1 MSLTGKSIGV
11 FAVRGTG
18 IAMAFAMQV
27 FLARLLSLEGYGN
40 YAFAITLITLLS
52 LVGKIGLDTA
62 AIRFV
67 AAYAGSSR
75 HALLHGFVRGSLGL
89 VTLASI
95 GITALLIASLALFD
109 DIEPKLHD
117 TLLMAAIA
125 LPLLGLMQLS
135 SGMLQGFQR
144 TVMSQALSTLV
155 YPALVIIGVS
165 ALTLV
170 SGYRVDATAAMAMT
184 ALALLLTFAAGAVT
198 VFTALRRVPR
208 PARMQ
213 IATREWISSGFS
225 ITLVATLVLLIQQ
238 TDILMVGMLIDT
250 EHAGIYAAANRLSML
265 VGFGLMVANTVFAPV
280 ISAHHARDEL
290 ALLESATVR
299 AARVVLLFTI
309 PAALL
314 IGGFGQLFLM
324 LFGNEFVAGHN
335 ALMILVLG
343 QVGAAAGGL
352 GGFYLTMTG
361 RHWQATRVSLGAA
374 AANIV
379 LNLLLIPR
387 FGIEGAAV
395 ATAISSTLWYAL
407 ISLRVYRSMGI
418 NPTAFGR
425 YARPSIDDPPQ
436 PRS

>member
-1 MSLTGKSIGV
+1 MNLAGKSLGV
-11 FAVRGTG
+11 FAVRGAG
-18 IAMAFAMQV
+18 IAMTLLLQV
-27 FLARLLSLEGYGN
+27 FLARLLSLESYGN

-75 HALLHGFVRGSLGL
+75 PGLLYGFFRGSLGM
-89 VTLASI
+89 VALAST
-95 GITALLIASLALFD
+95 GIAALLVAGVSVADGIAAGLR
-109 DIEPKLHD
+109 E
-117 TLLMAAIA
+117 TLLMAALA

-135 SGMLQGFQR
+135 SGMLQGFHR
-144 TVMSQALSTLV
+144 TVLSQALSTLV
-155 YPALVIIGVS
+155 YPLLVIVGLSLLLWLPGQQI
-165 ALTLV
+165 
-170 SGYRVDATAAMAMT
+170 DAPGAMAMT
-184 ALALLLTFAAGAVT
+184 AVALLITFAGGT
-198 VFTALRRVPR
+198 VAMTRELHQVPHPDR
-208 PARMQ
+208 LQ
-213 IATREWISSGFS
+213 FSTREWITSGFS
-225 ITLVATLVLLIQQ
+225 ITLVATLVLVIQQ

-250 EHAGIYAAANRLSML
+250 EHAGIYTAANRLSML

-290 ALLESATVR
+290 GLLQSATTR
-299 AARVVLLFTI
+299 AARTVLLFTV

-314 IGGFGQLFLM
+314 IGGFGKLFLM
-324 LFGNEFVAGHN
+324 LFGDEFTAGHS
-335 ALMILVLG
+335 ALVILVLG

-374 AANIV
+374 VANIL

-418 NPTAFGR
+418 NPTPFGR
-425 YARPSIDDPPQ
+425 QQASTIDNPPP
-436 PRS
+436 PRN